1 MVKRFL
7 VSDEDLE
14 ELIHTYCRDYTRLV
28 QEDRYDPITGRDDEI
43 EQTILVLLQKGRK
56 NVCYLAPAG
65 VGKTAMVV
73 GLAQKVVAGQ
83 VPKYLE
89 NARIMELDLPS
100 MASGTSSS
108 AEFQERFVPICRGFA
123 ERYHDPSYPKFVMFI
138 DEIHT
143 IMPFVEGS
151 AYRGLSEV
159 MKPYLTVGD
168 LHVLGATTSDEYRI
182 YVKEDEAL
190 DRRFQKVH
198 LRVPDNDETFKI
210 LQNIRPGYE
219 KHHQIKIEDDHLR
232 EIVTLTTRH
241 MRRRNQPDKS
251 IIMMD
256 ASMAHHVMH
265 HGRGGTISMDSVY
278 IMVARETGLHP
289 GSLSDNAPMSVAV
302 RTTLVDE
309 EEGKRVVEEEEN
321 DPYS

>member
-14 ELIHTYCRDYTRLV
+14 ELIHSYCRDFTELAR
-28 QEDRYDPITGRDDEI
+28 QGRYDPITGRNDEI
-43 EQTILVLLQKGRK
+43 EQTILVLLQRGRK

-65 VGKTAMVV
+65 VGKTALAV
-73 GLAQKVVAGQ
+73 GLAQKIVANE

-89 NARIMELDLPS
+89 NARVMELDLAS
-100 MASGTSSS
+100 MASGTSGA

-123 ERYHDPSYPKFVMFI
+123 ERYHDPNYPKFIMFI

-143 IMPFVEGS
+143 IMPTVAGS

-198 LRVPDNDETFKI
+198 LRVPNDDETFTI

-219 KHHQIKIEDDHLR
+219 EHHQIKIEDDHLR
-232 EIVTLTTRH
+232 EIVNLTTRH

-302 RTTLVDE
+302 RTTMVDE
-309 EEGKRVVEEEEN
+309 ESAKMAEEEDEPN
-321 DPYS
+321 PYS